1 MRSKQKSG
9 EEVIRDWV
17 GRTEWLTK
25 RPEDVFKKVKQAAM
39 REGGDFHESLEACRK
54 RYGARG

>member
-17 GRTEWLTK
+17 GRTEW
-25 RPEDVFKKVKQAAM
+25 PEDVFKKVKQAAM